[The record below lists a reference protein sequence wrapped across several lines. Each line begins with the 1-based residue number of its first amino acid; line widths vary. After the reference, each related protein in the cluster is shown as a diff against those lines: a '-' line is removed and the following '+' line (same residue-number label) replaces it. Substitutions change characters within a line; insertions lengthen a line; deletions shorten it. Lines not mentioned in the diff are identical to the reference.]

1 MDKEKLKQAS
11 ITSLRM
17 LAASPKSRSQLSKKL
32 ADKGFETDVIQ
43 YTLQSLESQ
52 GILNDRAYALNLVN
66 RLRMGKPC
74 GKRKLAF
81 EMKRKGVPSKLQEE
95 ILEGFTEGEDSAL
108 AQELAQAK
116 WSAKKNAP
124 ALKRKK
130 RVYDFLI
137 RRGFDF
143 QTVRDVVE
151 KISSGIDDENR

>member
-11 ITSLRM
+11 ISSLRM
-17 LAASPKSRSQLSKKL
+17 LAASPKSRSELIRKL
-32 ADKGFETDVIQ
+32 TDKGFEPDVIQ
-43 YTLQSLESQ
+43 HTLQSLESQ
-52 GILNDRAYALNLVN
+52 GILNDRTYALNLVN

-95 ILEGFTEGEDSAL
+95 ILGSFTEGDDSLL
-108 AQELAQAK
+108 AAELAQTK
-116 WSAKKNAP
+116 WATEKNAP
-124 ALKRKK
+124 VLKRKK

-151 KISSGIDDENR
+151 KISTGINDENG